1 MSEPKL
7 ISPLLDNFAMGDPM
21 SSHHGVRC
29 CPAMEN
35 DSDKKYIVKVISI
48 PASQVQLEALL
59 LTGAYNSDAAALSY
73 FRELAE
79 GVVKEA
85 KILQK
90 LSKLEGFLPYESWQI
105 VQMDNA
111 VGYDVYLLSS
121 YKRSLERFFRKES
134 MTQLGAVNLGLDL
147 CAAMA
152 VCRRMGMLYV
162 DLKPGNVYISGDN
175 EYRVGDLGFV
185 PLTSLKYASLPDKY
199 RSVYTPPEI
208 KDAYS
213 SLNETM
219 DIYAIGMIL
228 YQAYNNG
235 QLPFET
241 QRPQEPLPPPVYADY
256 EMAEII
262 MKAIA
267 MDPAERWQDPI
278 TMGQALVSYMQRNG
292 ANDTPLAVSHEKTPE
307 QKNEE
312 ENAQEPSAD
321 AEEVKDISETD
332 MDSGDTLEESAVSES
347 ENAES
352 GADVPVEESNEEAED
367 VSELPDQESEDPE
380 LAEIMKIV
388 GTEDNP
394 PPEET
399 DAEPDAADLSFM
411 EKMTSD
417 ETAPTEDI
425 VQQVSYEELTEDVS
439 DILAQ
444 ADELISHETPAPA
457 VAPDPVEIPMPDP
470 IPIEEEAEEETTE
483 EKETDAEE
491 AAQDEACE
499 SEASDEAEES
509 GKPEEPDV
517 QPEPKKKERSPEEIA
532 HRKQTVKRIVVS
544 AVTVILVA
552 ALMFGVYY
560 YYQNFYLRSVS
571 ELTLTGNENQLV
583 VQVVSNADESQLSV
597 VCTDTYGQKLS
608 VPVENGQATFE
619 NLKPNTLYTVSVE
632 VEGFHKLSGKL
643 TESYTTPAETDIVTF
658 EATTGNQ
665 EGAVILQFT
674 VKGRE
679 PESWDVV
686 YWTEG
691 EEEKT
696 LAVSNHTITVT
707 GLTPGKTYTFRLNS
721 NSPVYLV
728 GQSEITHTVVAPVYA
743 QNLKIVSS
751 DEDGLEVRWEIPE
764 GLEGT
769 SWQVHC
775 YNESG
780 YDQYITTS
788 ENTALFTDTDSDT
801 EYTVEVVAEGM
812 SSGSRTHVTKNA
824 VRVSDFLADTSD
836 PATINLSWDYTGNA
850 PEGGWLV
857 LYSVGTSTEQE
868 VVRTDS
874 ASAKISPAAPGIVY
888 HITIQ
893 TADGVTVFNDTHQVD
908 TPEAEKFDKYQVT
921 ADDFQLD
928 MCLTPFEGDWSY
940 TDLTDESYT
949 TEFTVGQKASFL
961 ASLETEYS
969 SADEYVTTQFLIK
982 DHEGNAVSANSDTRV
997 WGDMWYEGHCELDI
1011 PKLPDQPGEYTV
1023 EIYFDGAY
1031 AGQQTFTVVAAE

>member
-73 FRELAE
+73 FRDLAE

-85 KILQK
+85 KVLQK

-152 VCRRMGMLYV
+152 VCRRTGMLYV
-162 DLKPGNVYISGDN
+162 DLKPGNIYISADN
-175 EYRVGDLGFV
+175 EYRIGDLGFI

-219 DIYAIGMIL
+219 DTYAIGLIL

-235 QLPFET
+235 QLPFSAQRT
-241 QRPQEPLPPPVYADY
+241 QDPLPPPMYADY

-267 MDPAERWQDPI
+267 MDPSERWQDPI
-278 TMGQALVSYMQRNG
+278 AMGQALVSYMQRNG
-292 ANDTPLAVSHEKTPE
+292 ANDEPLAMSQEKAPE
-307 QKNEE
+307 QPRNVESEQVSSESMDEAEQIPDAGQEE
-312 ENAQEPSAD
+312 EPECSEAD
-321 AEEVKDISETD
+321 TDQSSEENS
-332 MDSGDTLEESAVSES
+332 
-347 ENAES
+347 
-352 GADVPVEESNEEAED
+352 EEAE
-367 VSELPDQESEDPE
+367 EGLESSDLGHEDPE
-380 LAEIMKIV
+380 LAEIIKIV
-388 GTEDNP
+388 GTEEE
-394 PPEET
+394 PPEEA
-399 DAEPDAADLSFM
+399 DVEPDAADLSFM
-411 EKMTSD
+411 EQMTSD
-417 ETAPTEDI
+417 ETAPAED
-425 VQQVSYEELTEDVS
+425 VVEQVSYEELTEDAS

-457 VAPDPVEIPMPDP
+457 VAPDPVDVP
-470 IPIEEEAEEETTE
+470 IPEPLPVEPAEEEPEEPEENTE
-483 EKETDAEE
+483 EELSEEVPDDEETVPDAENNELVDSSETDAPET
-491 AAQDEACE
+491 AA
-499 SEASDEAEES
+499 
-509 GKPEEPDV
+509 EPK
-517 QPEPKKKERSPEEIA
+517 KKKERSPEEIA
-532 HRKQTVKRIVVS
+532 NRKRKVKRITISVFS
-544 AVTVILVA
+544 VILAA
-552 ALMFGVYY
+552 ALLFGAYY
-560 YYQNFYLRSVS
+560 YYQNVYLRNVS
-571 ELTLTGNENQLV
+571 GLTLTGSENQLV
-583 VQVVSNADESQLSV
+583 VQVVSDAEESLLSV

-608 VPVENGQATFE
+608 APVENGQATFQD
-619 NLKPNTLYTVSVE
+619 LKPNTLYTVSVE

-643 TESYTTPAETDIVTF
+643 TESYTTPAETDIVAF

-665 EGAVILQFT
+665 EGSVILQFT

-679 PESWDVV
+679 PEDWEVV

-696 LAVSNHTITVT
+696 LSFTDHTITVT

-721 NSPVYLV
+721 GSPVYLV
-728 GQSEITHTVVAPVYA
+728 GQNEITHTVIAPAYA
-743 QNLKIVSS
+743 KNLKIVSS
-751 DEDGLEVRWEIPE
+751 DGDGLKVQWVTPE

-780 YDQYITTS
+780 YDQYITTQ
-788 ENTALFTDTDSDT
+788 ENSVVFTDTDPDM
-801 EYTVEVVAEGM
+801 EYTVEVVADGM
-812 SSGSRTHVTKNA
+812 STGSRTHVTKNA
-824 VRVSDFLADTSD
+824 VRISNFLADTSD
-836 PATINLSWDYTGNA
+836 PTSISLSWDYAGNT

-857 LYSVGTSTEQE
+857 LYSVGVSPDQE

-874 ASAKISPAAPGIVY
+874 ATAKITPAAPGTTY
-888 HITIQ
+888 HVTIQ
-893 TADGVTVFNDTHQVD
+893 TANGVTVFDDSYEVN
-908 TPEAEKFDKYQVT
+908 TPEAKNFDKYQVT
-921 ADDFQLD
+921 ADDFHFD

-940 TDLTDESYT
+940 TDLTEESYT
-949 TEFTVGQKASFL
+949 TEFAVGQKASFL
-961 ASLETEYS
+961 ASLQVEYE
-969 SADEYVTTQFLIK
+969 SADDYVTTQFLIK
-982 DHEGNAVSANSDTRV
+982 DHDGNAVSANSDTRV
-997 WGDMWYEGHCELDI
+997 WSEMWYEGRCELDI
-1011 PKLPDQPGEYTV
+1011 PSLPEQPGEYTV
-1023 EIYFDGAY
+1023 ELYFDGAY
-1031 AGQQTFTVVAAE
+1031 AGQQTFTVVAE